1 MLKAQSPLSG
11 NQIPR
16 PKSGRKPLQ
25 PKNSPATPILT
36 SQKVMPTKKNA
47 AEWIEMSVFD
57 DNSNKENVHIHPLP
71 ATPAKTDP
79 AGIEHFDLSL
89 AEELIAVREKRE
101 RLKIDKEKTENLL
114 EERGLFL
121 DMQMI
126 ELRNKGEMQRMLEIE
141 VDRLYR
147 LNQLKLSCMV
157 RDNTSL

>member
-1 MLKAQSPLSG
+1 MLKVQSPLSG
-11 NQIPR
+11 DQILR

-25 PKNSPATPILT
+25 PKNSEATPILT
-36 SQKVMPTKKNA
+36 PQKVKPTKQNA

-89 AEELIAVREKRE
+89 AEELSAVREKGE
-101 RLKIDKEKTENLL
+101 RLKIDKEKTENML

-121 DMQMI
+121 DMQMK
-126 ELRNKGEMQRMLEIE
+126 ELRNRGEMQRMLEIE